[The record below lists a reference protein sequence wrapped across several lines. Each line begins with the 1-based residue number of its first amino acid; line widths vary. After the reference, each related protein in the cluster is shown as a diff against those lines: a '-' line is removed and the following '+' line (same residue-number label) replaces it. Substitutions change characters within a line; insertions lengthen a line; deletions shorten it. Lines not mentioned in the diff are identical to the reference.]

1 MSSAESAVLAL
12 DLYGTLV
19 DPLAIATELD
29 RLLPGGRGSAIA
41 RLWRQKQLEY
51 SFRATLMDRYRDF
64 RWLTERALRFALADH
79 DVTLPASR
87 RAELI
92 DLYDRLAP
100 FDDTA
105 PALRELTR
113 AGHRLVVFSNG
124 SPDMIRH
131 CVANCGLGEY
141 LERWISV
148 DPVRAFKPAP
158 RAYQYLARSL
168 DLAPAAIRLVSCN
181 AFDVD
186 GARAAGLATTW
197 VNRSGGPFD
206 GLDDAPVDTITRLTD
221 LPGVLAGRRGRED

>member
-1 MSSAESAVLAL
+1 LAF

-29 RLLPGGRGSAIA
+29 RVLPGGQGKAIA

-51 SFRATLMDRYRDF
+51 SFRATVMDRYRDF
-64 RWLTERALRFALADH
+64 RWLTERALGYALTEH
-79 DVTLPASR
+79 DVTMPASR

-92 DLYDRLAP
+92 GLYDRLAA
-100 FDDTA
+100 FDDAA

-124 SPDMIRH
+124 SPDMIRN
-131 CVANCGLGEY
+131 CVANCGLAEY
-141 LERWISV
+141 LESWISV

-158 RAYQYLARSL
+158 LAYRHLARTL
-168 DLAPAAIRLVSCN
+168 GLEPTAIRLVSCN
-181 AFDVD
+181 AFDID
-186 GARAAGLATTW
+186 GARAVGLATVW

-206 GLDDAPVDTITRLTD
+206 GLADAPAHTITRLTE
-221 LPGVLAGRRGRED
+221 LPDVIAGPRF